1 MPSYVAIP
9 KLGMAMTEATVVA
22 WQVDEGARVNRGDVV
37 VTIET
42 EKTNWDVEAQ
52 ASGWLHVLVPTE
64 ETVPVGRVI
73 GLLAE
78 TEAELAALQKQPPP
92 VLMTTE
98 AAPETEPSAAVE
110 PPEAVPAPG
119 RRSEARVSPVA
130 KKIAEENGLDLA
142 AITGTGPDGRIVRQ
156 DVERALAAIAEA
168 PAATSRPAPQVA
180 PPAPIAQPVD
190 GAAEYHGKRVAAT
203 IPFKGMRRSIA
214 EHMHASLSVSAQ
226 LTYMGEAEMTE
237 VVALRKRLLAHEQ
250 ELGVHITYTDIIVV
264 AVARALRDVQIVNSS
279 LVGDEIKIWADV
291 NVGVA
296 VALDRGLE
304 GGLIVPVVRN
314 VDQKPL
320 RQVSAEIASLVERA
334 RAGRLLPDDVAGGTF
349 TVTNLATVGG
359 GWFMGTPIINQ
370 PQSAIL
376 AVGSVTDRA
385 VVRDGQVVVRAMMPF
400 SLTYDHRV
408 VDGAPAARFAAR
420 LMELLSEPALFMA

>member
-9 KLGMAMTEATVVA
+9 KLGMAMTEATVVE
-22 WQVDEGARVNRGDVV
+22 WQIAEGGRVSRGDVV

-78 TEAELAALQKQPPP
+78 TEAELAALQKQPAP
-92 VLMTTE
+92 VLMTTD
-98 AAPETEPSAAVE
+98 ATAETEPAVAQA
-110 PPEAVPAPG
+110 PEPAPQT
-119 RRSEARVSPVA
+119 RQKTEARVSPVA
-130 KKIAEENGLDLA
+130 KKIAEENGLDLST
-142 AITGTGPDGRIVRQ
+142 ISGTGPDGRIVRQ
-156 DVERALAAIAEA
+156 DVERALTAIADAPTTATRPPAQGA
-168 PAATSRPAPQVA
+168 PAA
-180 PPAPIAQPVD
+180 PIPSPID
-190 GAAEYHGKRVAAT
+190 GASGHQGKRVATT
-203 IPFKGMRRSIA
+203 IPLKGMRRTIA

-237 VVALRKRLLAHEQ
+237 VVALRKQLLAHEQ
-250 ELGVHITYTDIIVV
+250 ELGVHVTYTDIIVV

-279 LVGDEIKIWADV
+279 LAGDEIKIWADI

-420 LMELLSEPALFMA
+420 LMELLSEPALFLA